1 MPVPL
6 RREAESG
13 DELFAS
19 AHWTIVPEAGDSAV
33 ASACG
38 PQRAVG
44 IVRDLLASTVR
55 LLAQTRIWIGGG
67 AGFDPALFSP
77 TSSSAA
83 PTRTRIGRKGG
94 FVMPATLDLFRESD
108 REMEDSVALRFP
120 YFGGDVHRLCRRQA

>member
-1 MPVPL
+1 MKTTPVPL

-19 AHWTIVPEAGDSAV
+19 TRRTIVPEAGGSAA

-67 AGFDPALFSP
+67 AGFDP
-77 TSSSAA
+77 
-83 PTRTRIGRKGG
+83 G
-94 FVMPATLDLFRESD
+94 LFRPPH
-108 REMEDSVALRFP
+108 REPRLRAR
-120 YFGGDVHRLCRRQA
+120 GSGERAVS